1 MDPEKTK
8 DEENYMVEQQINLYQ
23 NQLPQVELQ

>member
-8 DEENYMVEQQINLYQ
+8 EEENFMIEQQINLYQ
-23 NQLPQVELQ
+23 NQLPQVYL